1 MARNK
6 LELRRLGIV
15 ALLISS
21 AIVPGLQPASASPMP
36 LAVRPKASWRL
47 EPKLTDKKVGEH
59 QRHCLQSRTGANLC
73 FGKRRTEKRTLST
86 LRHTG

>member
-21 AIVPGLQPASASPMP
+21 AIVPGLQPASAS
-36 LAVRPKASWRL
+36 
-47 EPKLTDKKVGEH
+47 
-59 QRHCLQSRTGANLC
+59 
-73 FGKRRTEKRTLST
+73 LS
-86 LRHTG
+86 GDD